1 MFRARYVVAVHAT
14 TLAYPRS
21 KRIEDVPT
29 RYEFRA
35 SAVGTSWQGPIQ
47 KRKRTI
53 RMKDKKQYY
62 RMKNKQSLNIR
73 LNAEERS
80 ALEIQMM
87 EEGWEKIATFVK
99 YQLGL
104 LQEKGAISR
113 QIINSGKP
121 EEIAILVKNAIRY
134 LAETIE
140 YYNDNNAAYLR
151 ELSQYSNWQLWEKAS
166 ETNRRVQAKI
176 IALFK
181 QTLSMTSGVI
191 KALGIKDGVYDTK
204 DFPVI
209 DVKNATKK
217 DLDTL
222 AAQIYSLRP

>member
-1 MFRARYVVAVHAT
+1 
-14 TLAYPRS
+14 
-21 KRIEDVPT
+21 
-29 RYEFRA
+29 
-35 SAVGTSWQGPIQ
+35 
-47 KRKRTI
+47 
-53 RMKDKKQYY
+53 MKDKKQYY

-181 QTLSMTSGVI
+181 QTLNMTSGVI

-204 DFPVI
+204 DFLVI
-209 DVKNATKK
+209 DIKNATKK

>member
-1 MFRARYVVAVHAT
+1 
-14 TLAYPRS
+14 
-21 KRIEDVPT
+21 
-29 RYEFRA
+29 
-35 SAVGTSWQGPIQ
+35 
-47 KRKRTI
+47 
-53 RMKDKKQYY
+53 MKDKKQYY

-151 ELSQYSNWQLWEKAS
+151 ELSRYSNWQLWEKAS